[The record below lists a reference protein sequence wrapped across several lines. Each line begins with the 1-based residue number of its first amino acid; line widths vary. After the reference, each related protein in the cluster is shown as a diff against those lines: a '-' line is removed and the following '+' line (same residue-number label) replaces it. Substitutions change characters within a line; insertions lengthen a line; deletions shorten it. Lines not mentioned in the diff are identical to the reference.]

1 MKISIIIPTRERAE
15 YLRFSIQTA
24 LDIDD
29 KEIEIVVCNN
39 ASRDDTETVVQSF
52 NDPRIHYVNTGARV
66 SMRENFNHA
75 LNQSRGEY
83 VIFFGDDDGIVPG
96 QFKYLRQLLE
106 THRPDGM
113 SWNRASY
120 GWPDEGYA
128 KKTGGVRFYR
138 HSAYGAPY
146 MYDPKKRNL
155 DALMGCQ
162 LNRLFPVT
170 PNIYHGCVSRA
181 YLDKVAPSKGLYFDS
196 VIPDVNFEYRATML
210 GGNFLHA
217 DHPFSINGYSPASN
231 GGAQRGFAE
240 NDPRSKPAQQFEQEN
255 QTDPYLDILENA
267 RFVPLVFMATLETVR
282 ERMGYTEQ
290 IPDIMRWYRYVISQA
305 RRQSGVTD
313 TVNNI
318 LQNYAAKTATTAQ
331 LKTAQSDS
339 SIPKRTIGERLA
351 RIANQIASFRVSAT
365 KDNKNTVL
373 SAAHVYDDILGD
385 QYGEVLK
392 NAKLRGGAWKGA
404 RKRSKAYTRQL

>member
-1 MKISIIIPTRERAE
+1 MKISIIIPTRERAQ

-29 KEIEIVVCNN
+29 KDIEVVVCNN
-39 ASRDDTETVVQSF
+39 ASRDDTESVVQSF
-52 NDPRIHYVNTGARV
+52 DDPRIHYVNTGARV

-75 LNQSRGEY
+75 LNQSSGEY

-106 THRPDGM
+106 TYRPDGM

-138 HSAYGAPY
+138 HSAYGKPY

-155 DALMGCQ
+155 GALMGCR
-162 LNRLFPVT
+162 LNNLFPVT

-181 YLDKVAPSKGLYFDS
+181 YLDKVAPAKGLYFDS

-217 DHPFSINGYSPASN
+217 DHPFSINGYSPAST
-231 GGAQRGFAE
+231 GGAH
-240 NDPRSKPAQQFEQEN
+240 SKNAPDAPGAKAAQEF
-255 QTDPYLDILENA
+255 TLENKSDPLEDVMDHA
-267 RFVPLVFMATLETVR
+267 LTIPLVYFSTLETVIQ
-282 ERMGYTEQ
+282 RMDYTDCTPDYNAWYLYALSTRKNNAELAPRIMEILVAHAVQTGTEEQ
-290 IPDIMRWYRYVISQA
+290 LETA
-305 RRQSGVTD
+305 KD
-313 TVNNI
+313 TP
-318 LQNYAAKTATTAQ
+318 AKA
-331 LKTAQSDS
+331 
-339 SIPKRTIGERLA
+339 KRTINERLA
-351 RIANQIASFRVSAT
+351 RIKGQIASFRVSAA
-365 KDNKNTVL
+365 KDGENTIL

-385 QYGEVLK
+385 HYGEVLK
-392 NAKLRGGAWKGA
+392 NADLKRTAWKGA

>member
-29 KEIEIVVCNN
+29 ENLEVVVCNN
-39 ASRDDTETVVQSF
+39 ASGDDTEAVVQSF
-52 NDPRIHYVNTGARV
+52 DDPRIHYVNTGARV

-75 LNQSRGEY
+75 LNQSSGEY

-128 KKTGGVRFYR
+128 KKTGGVRLYR

-146 MYDPKKRNL
+146 MYDPKERNL
-155 DALMGCQ
+155 DALMGCH
-162 LNRLFPVT
+162 LSRLFPVT

-217 DHPFSINGYSPASN
+217 DHPFSINGYSPAST
-231 GGAQRGFAE
+231 GGAHNKNAPDAPGAKAGQEFAKE
-240 NDPRSKPAQQFEQEN
+240 NKSDP
-255 QTDPYLDILENA
+255 LEDVMDHA
-267 RFVPLVFMATLETVR
+267 LTVPLVYFSTLETVIQ
-282 ERMGYTEQ
+282 RMGYTDCVPDYTAWYLYALSARKNNAELASRIMEILTDHAERTGTMEQ
-290 IPDIMRWYRYVISQA
+290 
-305 RRQSGVTD
+305 
-313 TVNNI
+313 
-318 LQNYAAKTATTAQ
+318 LEAAKGTPA
-331 LKTAQSDS
+331 K
-339 SIPKRTIGERLA
+339 PKRTIGERLD
-351 RIANQIASFRVSAT
+351 RIKNQIVSFRVST
-365 KDNKNTVL
+365 EIDNENTIL

-385 QYGEVLK
+385 QYGEVLQ
-392 NAKLRGGAWKGA
+392 NANLRRSAWKGA
-404 RKRSKAYTRQL
+404 RKRSKAYRRQL